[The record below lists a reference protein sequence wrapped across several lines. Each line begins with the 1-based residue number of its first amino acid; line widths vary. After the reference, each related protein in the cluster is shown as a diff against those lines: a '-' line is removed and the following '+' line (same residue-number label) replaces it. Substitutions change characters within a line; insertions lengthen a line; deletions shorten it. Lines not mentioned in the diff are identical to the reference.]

1 MLAAGSE
8 IANRLKACRLKQG
21 LTQPALGVLVGLP
34 EEVAVVRSNRY
45 ERAVH
50 NFDIETAQK
59 IAHALG
65 VSIAYLFAETD
76 QLAELIDE
84 FGKLSG
90 KAQDALL
97 LDVRRK
103 ATR

>member
-1 MLAAGSE
+1 VLAAGSE
-8 IANRLKACRLKQG
+8 IANRLKACRLEQG
-21 LTQPALGVLVGLP
+21 LTRRALGVLVGLP
-34 EEVAVVRSNRY
+34 EEVAGVRINRY

-59 IAHALG
+59 IARALG

-84 FGKLSG
+84 FGKLSD
-90 KAQDALL
+90 KAQEALL
-97 LDVRRK
+97 LEVRVK